1 MKLWEQAARAAGLDW
16 ERVRRQW
23 ERHPPVKRSGAALES
38 WLASPEGQ
46 ARLREL
52 IRERGGEESR

>member
-52 IRERGGEESR
+52 IRERA

>member
-23 ERHPPVKRSGAALES
+23 ERHPPVKRTGKELER
-38 WLASPEGQ
+38 WLVSPEGQ

-52 IRERGGEESR
+52 IRERDGEESR

>member
-23 ERHPPVKRSGAALES
+23 ERHPPVKR
-38 WLASPEGQ
+38 LASPEGQ

-52 IRERGGEESR
+52 IRERDGEESR

>member
-16 ERVRRQW
+16 ARVRRQW
-23 ERHPPVKRSGAALES
+23 EGHPPVKRNGAALES

-52 IRERGGEESR
+52 IRERDGEESR